1 MGDDRKVAES
11 LLDALQAALADRE
24 LEVAQSARTVDPDE
38 LVAAVGDQ
46 EDAVRRN
53 AAIEALTKGGD
64 RSVPSLIRA
73 LRHKDPEVIMFAAGI
88 LGKTRD
94 PAAIPHLVQLLESEE
109 INVAQAAID
118 SLAQLRATV
127 AVDALIHALDRDP
140 WLRFAAVHALGEIG
154 DERGVEPLVPLL
166 EDEVM
171 RPVVVEAL
179 GRIGTPTALAVLSRV
194 LRETQQPDVFGSCL
208 RAIGEALERNPDPE
222 LLSNV
227 TSFTQLAGPEAMDV
241 HMRLVRVLAT
251 EEPSHAE
258 QIELKGAAAAVIR
271 ALRLRPLYTTLVL
284 AGRDPTLKDV
294 LQFCAVAIGPEI
306 ASSLEVGLGFANPHV
321 RLLACQCLGSLGLA
335 PMAPRLEPLLDD
347 PDEIVRAA
355 ATQALVRLGYEPAIP
370 RLVKSLRDASVIVR
384 DAAKAGLARM
394 DAETVTAALLAN
406 PIVDAP
412 TRLLALE
419 ICAQNAHSRQ
429 RTFLLA
435 CLDDQ
440 SPEVRRLALTA
451 AGAQVGWECVERVA
465 EALRDPHPKVRRAA
479 LAILPRYREKRVR
492 KLLLDHIERD
502 SETRPDAVRALATL
516 RDGTVAPHLIT
527 LLKREDARGR
537 LAIIDTLA
545 ELREPASEPMLVSLL
560 ADGDGDV
567 RRAAVQALGRF
578 GSVTALRHV
587 RAAVRDP
594 AWQVRAAA
602 AEAVSPARDPN
613 ATAALEDLSMDSHPE
628 VAQIARRRLA
638 ESQATPRSGEL
649 R

>member
-1 MGDDRKVAES
+1 MSNGKDDRKAAES
-11 LLDALQAALADRE
+11 LPDALQKALQERE
-24 LEVAQSARTVDPDE
+24 LEVAQSARTTDPDE
-38 LVAAVGDQ
+38 LVDAVADQ

-53 AAIEALTKGGD
+53 AAIEALTKGGE

-73 LRHKDPEVIMFAAGI
+73 LRHKDPEVVMFAAGI

-94 PAAIPHLVQLLESEE
+94 PAAIPHLVRLLEHEE

-166 EDEVM
+166 ADEVM

-194 LRETQQPDVFGSCL
+194 LRETAVPDVFAACL

-222 LLSNV
+222 LLQKV
-227 TSFTQLAGPEAMDV
+227 TQFTQLAGPEAMDV

-251 EEPSHAE
+251 EEATRHE
-258 QIELKGAAAAVIR
+258 QVELKGAAAAVIR

-306 ASSLEVGLGFANPHV
+306 ASSLEVGLGFANAHV
-321 RLLACQCLGSLGLA
+321 RLLACQCLGALGMAPLA
-335 PMAPRLEPLLDD
+335 PKLEPLLDD
-347 PDEIVRAA
+347 HDETVRAA
-355 ATQALVRLGYEPAIP
+355 AAAALTRLGYEPAITRMV
-370 RLVKSLRDASVIVR
+370 RLLRDPSAVVR
-384 DAAKAGLARM
+384 DSARAALSRF
-394 DAETVTAALLAN
+394 DAEAVTSALLAH

-419 ICAQNAHSRQ
+419 ICAQNPHPRQ
-429 RTFLLA
+429 RTFILA
-435 CLDDQ
+435 CLDDV
-440 SPEVRRLALTA
+440 SPDVRRLSLTA
-451 AGAQVGWECVERVA
+451 AGAQVGWECLERVA
-465 EALRDPHPKVRRAA
+465 EGLKDPHPRVRRAA
-479 LAILPRYREKRVR
+479 LAVLPRFREKRVR

-502 SETRPDAVRALATL
+502 VETRPDAVRSLAAL
-516 RDGTVAPHLIT
+516 RDGTVAPNLIA
-527 LLKREDARGR
+527 LLKREEAKGR

-578 GSVTALRHV
+578 GSATALRHV

-602 AEAVSPARDPN
+602 AEAVSIARDPN
-613 ATAALEDLSMDSHPE
+613 AYAALEHLSMDSHPE

-638 ESQATPRSGEL
+638 EHTVAG
-649 R
+649 